1 MSEVFPLSIR
11 GQAVALAVQ
20 TNFLLNA
27 VVQFGVPLL
36 ESWWGLARTFGL
48 FAVMTAYS
56 IYFVYA
62 HVLETKG
69 LTLEEIE
76 HNFENLI
83 KKENN
88 GDGNSDEKQR
98 LVPQTAV

>member
-1 MSEVFPLSIR
+1 MTWLIMSEVFPLSIR

-27 VVQFGVPLL
+27 AVQFGVPLL
-36 ESWWGLARTFGL
+36 QTWIGLGKTFGL
-48 FAVMTAYS
+48 FALLTAFS
-56 IYFVYA
+56 IYFVHA

-76 HNFENLI
+76 AKFADKSRRQYGSE
-83 KKENN
+83 EERQ
-88 GDGNSDEKQR
+88 S
-98 LVPQTAV
+98 LVV